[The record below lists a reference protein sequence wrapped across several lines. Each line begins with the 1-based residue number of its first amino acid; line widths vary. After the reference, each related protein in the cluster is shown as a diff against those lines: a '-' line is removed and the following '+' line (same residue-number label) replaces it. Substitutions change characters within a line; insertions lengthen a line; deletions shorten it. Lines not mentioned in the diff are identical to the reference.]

1 MKACCYPKCYP
12 NLYFVRPAH
21 SGASPSLVKPD
32 CRVAL
37 HCLGDVRVKIDG
49 GRDAGVPKSLLGDF
63 RMHAGEQ
70 KLRRM
75 AVAQIMEAHPRQV
88 RDPRY
93 SRVNW

>member
-1 MKACCYPKCYP
+1 MVVVM
-12 NLYFVRPAH
+12 L
-21 SGASPSLVKPD
+21 
-32 CRVAL
+32 AL
-37 HCLGDVRVKIDG
+37 
-49 GRDAGVPKSLLGDF
+49 PKSLLGDF

-93 SRVNW
+93 QPRELVS